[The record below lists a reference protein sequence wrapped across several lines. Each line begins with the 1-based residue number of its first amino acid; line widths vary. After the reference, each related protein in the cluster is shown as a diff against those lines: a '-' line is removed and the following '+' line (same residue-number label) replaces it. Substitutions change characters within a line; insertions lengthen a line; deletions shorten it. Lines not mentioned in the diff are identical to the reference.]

1 MSEAAAATLPSPD
14 LFFQTLSSFQRTA
27 ALKAAIEIDLFTPL
41 DEGPMTAESLAQRC
55 AASPRGVR
63 ILCDYFTV
71 LGFLSKQDACYSATP
86 ACAMFLSRKSPLCLA
101 SAVGFVASSHQ
112 ETFFK
117 NLTAA
122 VRKGGSVVGSAGS
135 LEPEHP
141 VWVEFARAMAPVM
154 VYPAES
160 VAALIAASAAKKWKV
175 LDVAAGHGL
184 FGITVAR
191 HNPNAEIFAVDW
203 PAVLAVARENAS
215 GAGVAA
221 RHRTLPGS
229 AFDVEFGTGYDVALV
244 TNFLHHFDPP
254 TCEILLRKVHA
265 ALAPG
270 GFAVTVEFVP
280 NEDRV
285 SPAIPAMFPL
295 TMLAS
300 TPAGDAYTYSDLERM
315 FRNAGF
321 RRSEIHALPPS
332 PLSALV
338 STR

>member
-1 MSEAAAATLPSPD
+1 
-14 LFFQTLSSFQRTA
+14 
-27 ALKAAIEIDLFTPL
+27 
-41 DEGPMTAESLAQRC
+41 
-55 AASPRGVR
+55 
-63 ILCDYFTV
+63 
-71 LGFLSKQDACYSATP
+71 
-86 ACAMFLSRKSPLCLA
+86 
-101 SAVGFVASSHQ
+101 
-112 ETFFK
+112 
-117 NLTAA
+117 
-122 VRKGGSVVGSAGS
+122 
-135 LEPEHP
+135 
-141 VWVEFARAMAPVM
+141 MAPVM